1 MHIKGKDSL
10 DEVKRTRVGNKSF
23 KDVLIAELIKANTKN
38 YKKEEKIFLD
48 YFKKVAKDD
57 EDIDFY
63 KTWIGKDNFSE
74 RIWKN
79 RIDLARTINN
89 KFYKAV
95 KENKGYNEFI
105 KDTYQYARK
114 ENRYN
119 AIRLL
124 RTEGNRIHNEVVKN
138 NLIKDKYKQ
147 YIYCAILDNRT
158 TEDCKDLDGSIFYLS
173 EYEVGVNAP
182 PMHPN
187 CRSYIIGNEEF
198 N

>member
-1 MHIKGKDSL
+1 M
-10 DEVKRTRVGNKSF
+10 
-23 KDVLIAELIKANTKN
+23 IKANTKN

-57 EDIDFY
+57 ENIDFY
-63 KTWIGKDNFSE
+63 KTWVGKDNFSK

-105 KDTYQYARK
+105 KDIYQYARK